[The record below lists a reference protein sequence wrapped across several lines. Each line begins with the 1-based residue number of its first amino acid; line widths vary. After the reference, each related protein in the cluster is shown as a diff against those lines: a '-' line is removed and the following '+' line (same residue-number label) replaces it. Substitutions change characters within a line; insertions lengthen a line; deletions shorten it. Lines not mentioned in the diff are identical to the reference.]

1 MRPIHALLLAAAALA
16 ATPAALQAQGPVAN
30 PNPAAVQAGTYGVEP
45 AHTRVQFTVSHM
57 GFTEWYG
64 DFTGASGQT

>member
-1 MRPIHALLLAAAALA
+1 
-16 ATPAALQAQGPVAN
+16 VAN
-30 PNPAAVQAGTYGVEP
+30 PPAAVQAGTYGVEP

-64 DFTGASGQT
+64 DFTGATGR